1 MKQHISDK
9 QLSKFF
15 KEHNLAGAIHYHT
28 TFRRRIRYITINNNC
43 NSTLLF
49 IHGSPASLIANEEY
63 FTDPGLRQAFNM
75 IAVDRPGYGRSGY
88 GDPEPSIKKQA
99 EIVKEIIEECSIQ
112 RPFVVYAASY
122 GASIACRL
130 LMDFPLIADGLV
142 LVAPS
147 LSPGEEKY
155 FWITPLIEHS
165 FIRKII
171 PPHHRTS
178 NTEKFYHKDELSKM
192 LPYWKNIRVPVMYI
206 QGEKDKMIYTTN
218 AGFVRKNL
226 LNVPSLEVNFIKG
239 QKHVIDKKENPFI
252 IKKILELFKQA
263 GQLMTEG
270 PNSNCHS
277 PGRTNAY

>member
-15 KEHNLAGAIHYHT
+15 KENKLAGAIHYHT
-28 TFRRRIRYITINNNC
+28 TFNRRTRYITINNNC
-43 NSTLLF
+43 HSTILF
-49 IHGSPASLIANEEY
+49 IHGAPASLMESKEY
-63 FTDPGLRQAFNM
+63 FTDPELRQTFNM

-99 EIVKEIIEECSIQ
+99 DIVKGIIDECRIH
-112 RPFVVYAASY
+112 RPFIIYAASY

-130 LMDFPLIADGLV
+130 LMDFPLTADGLV

-147 LSPGEEKY
+147 LCPGEEKY
-155 FWITPLIEHS
+155 LWITPLVEHS

-171 PPHHRTS
+171 LPHHRSS
-178 NTEKFYHKDELSKM
+178 NTEKFNHKDELSKM
-192 LPYWKNIRVPVMYI
+192 LPWWKNIRVPVMYI

-218 AGFVRKNL
+218 AGFARENL
-226 LNVPSLEVNFIKG
+226 VNVPSLQVNFIKG

-252 IKKILELFKQA
+252 IKKILELLKQA
-263 GQLMTEG
+263 GQLTKSTTT
-270 PNSNCHS
+270 SNL
-277 PGRTNAY
+277 